1 MCSENI
7 KLSIIVPVYNVEQY
21 IHPCMESIFRQGLDD
36 SDFELILVNDGTQ
49 DNSFRVI
56 SDIIESH
63 QNIRILE
70 QENSGPSMARN
81 IGIKSAKGQYLMF
94 VDSDDLLI
102 DNSIPKLLD
111 IANEQSADL
120 LVGDFLRLTDEQ
132 IAEGKYDVCQGYT
145 IKVKTGYE
153 LYLEDLDPHECYVWR
168 ILFRREFLLERC
180 LSFIMH
186 RFCFED
192 IPFVQ
197 ECYLKANKCV
207 TVNST
212 VYIYRIGHVSITYAM
227 TLAKLLDLN
236 ESFKKMWH
244 LQSLPGLPD
253 AVRYRLQDNNFAT
266 FSFELWCLSHNKK
279 LLDVWK
285 DVVDDLNQKVPDIWF
300 DHGLK
305 QKFVSLMYRRWPGF
319 YFRLRYILKISD
331 QYNLKL

>member
-1 MCSENI
+1 MMNSENV

-21 IHPCMESIFRQGLDD
+21 IRPCMESIFKQGLDD
-36 SDFELILVNDGTQ
+36 SDFELILVNDGTT
-49 DNSFRVI
+49 DNSFGVI

-70 QENSGPSMARN
+70 QENSGPSIARN
-81 IGIKSAKGQYLMF
+81 NGIKSAQGQYLMF

-102 DNSIPKLLD
+102 DYSVAKLLD
-111 IANEQSADL
+111 IAIEQSADL

-132 IAEGKYDVCQGYT
+132 IIDGKYEVCQSDV
-145 IKVKTGYE
+145 INVKTGYE
-153 LYLEDLDPHECYVWR
+153 LYLEDLNPHESYVWR
-168 ILFRREFLLERC
+168 ILYRREFVLERC
-180 LSFIMH
+180 LSFVMN
-186 RFCFED
+186 RVCFED
-192 IPFVQ
+192 IPVVQ

-212 VYIYRIGHVSITYAM
+212 IYIYRIGHVSITYAM

-236 ESFKKMWH
+236 ESFEKMWH

-253 AVRYRLQDNNFAT
+253 TVRRRLQDNNFAT

-279 LLDVWK
+279 LLKVWK
-285 DVVDDLNQKVPDIWF
+285 EVVDDLNQKVPNIWF

-319 YFRLRYILKISD
+319 YFKLRYILKISD
-331 QYNLKL
+331 

>member
-1 MCSENI
+1 MMNSENV

-21 IHPCMESIFRQGLDD
+21 IRPCMESIFKQGLDD
-36 SDFELILVNDGTQ
+36 SDFELILVNDGTT
-49 DNSFRVI
+49 DNSFGVI

-70 QENSGPSMARN
+70 QENSGPSIARN
-81 IGIKSAKGQYLMF
+81 NGIKSAQGQYLMF

-102 DNSIPKLLD
+102 DYSVAKLLD
-111 IANEQSADL
+111 IAIEQSADL

-132 IAEGKYDVCQGYT
+132 IIDGKYEVCQSDV
-145 IKVKTGYE
+145 INVKTGYE
-153 LYLEDLDPHECYVWR
+153 LYLEDLNPHESYVWR
-168 ILFRREFLLERC
+168 ILYRREFVLERC
-180 LSFIMH
+180 LSFVMH

-212 VYIYRIGHVSITYAM
+212 VYIYRIGHISITYAM
-227 TLAKLLDLN
+227 TLPKLLDLN
-236 ESFKKMWH
+236 ESLEKLWH
-244 LQSLPGLPD
+244 LQKLPGLPD
-253 AVRYRLQDNNFAT
+253 AVRRRLQDNNFAT
-266 FSFELWCLSHNKK
+266 FSFELWCLSHNIK
-279 LLDVWK
+279 LLKVWK
-285 DVVDDLNQKVPDIWF
+285 EVVDDLNQKVPDIWF

-319 YFRLRYILKISD
+319 YFKLRYILKISD
-331 QYNLKL
+331 

>member
-1 MCSENI
+1 MMNSENV

-21 IHPCMESIFRQGLDD
+21 IRPCMESIFKQGLDD

-49 DNSFRVI
+49 DNSFGVI

-63 QNIRILE
+63 QNIKILE
-70 QENSGPSMARN
+70 QENSGPSIARN
-81 IGIKSAKGQYLMF
+81 KGINCAQGQYLMF

-102 DNSIPKLLD
+102 NNSVSKLLD
-111 IANEQSADL
+111 IAIEQSADL
-120 LVGDFLRLTDEQ
+120 LVGDFLRLTDKQ
-132 IAEGKYDVCQGYT
+132 IIGGKYDVCQGDD

-153 LYLEDLDPHECYVWR
+153 LYMDDLNPHESYVWR
-168 ILFRREFLLERC
+168 ILYRREFVLERC
-180 LSFIMH
+180 LSFVMH

-212 VYIYRIGHVSITYAM
+212 VYIYRIGHISITYAM
-227 TLAKLLDLN
+227 TLSKLLDLN
-236 ESFKKMWH
+236 ESLEKLWR

-253 AVRYRLQDNNFAT
+253 AVRNRLQDNNFAT

-279 LLDVWK
+279 LLKIWK
-285 DVVDDLNQKVPDIWF
+285 EVVDDLNQKVPDIWF
-300 DHGLK
+300 NHGLK

-319 YFRLRYILKISD
+319 YLKLRYMLKISD
-331 QYNLKL
+331 

>member
-1 MCSENI
+1 MTSSGEV

-21 IHPCMESIFRQGLDD
+21 IRPCMESIFRQGLND
-36 SDFELILVNDGTQ
+36 SEFELILVNDGTQ
-49 DNSFRVI
+49 DNSFNVI

-63 QNIRILE
+63 HNIRIIE
-70 QENSGPSMARN
+70 QDNFGPSIARN
-81 IGIKSAKGQYLMF
+81 NGIKIAKGQYLMF

-102 DNSIPKLLD
+102 NNSITKLLE
-111 IANEQSADL
+111 IAIEQSADL

-132 IAEGKYDVCQGYT
+132 IVDRKYDVCHGDVIT
-145 IKVKTGYE
+145 VKSGYE

-168 ILFRREFLLERC
+168 ILFRKDFLIERC

-212 VYIYRIGHVSITYAM
+212 VYIYRIGHVSITYRM
-227 TLAKLLDLN
+227 TVDKMMDLN
-236 ESFKKMWH
+236 ESFAKLWG
-244 LQSLPGLPD
+244 LQYLQGLPD
-253 AVRYRLQDNNFAT
+253 PVRCKLQDNNFAT

-279 LLDVWK
+279 LLKEWK
-285 DVVDDLNQKVPDIWF
+285 DVVDDLNKKVPNIRF

-305 QKFVSLMYRRWPGF
+305 QKMVSLMYRRWPGF
-319 YFRLRYILKISD
+319 YLKLRYLIKISD
-331 QYNLKL
+331 